1 MRFIPELTQP
11 NVSGHD
17 TTRGDGGGARY
28 VLSNALIILLEAKGL
43 QSAMH
48 AVGSISTSGLQMHA
62 EPAWGLYGAYV
73 PL

>member
-43 QSAMH
+43 
-48 AVGSISTSGLQMHA
+48 
-62 EPAWGLYGAYV
+62 
-73 PL
+73 